1 MFAQSLHPFARRL
14 PTGNVSVPLLA
25 TVRVSSPQ
33 QRRFGVDV
41 RQAYHEQLAAVTDE
55 LVLLAD
61 AVAIAMDKA
70 TSSLLDADLDLA
82 EAVISGDAAIDSMA
96 QELEERMF
104 ELTVRQQ
111 PVASDLRSLVAALRI
126 SASLERMGDLAV
138 HVAKAARLR
147 YPNQTLPPELRATI
161 VSMGQIA
168 QEIVTRAAEVIRT
181 RDVAAARAL
190 QAVDER
196 MDRHHRDLFGVVLA
210 SDWAHGVE
218 AAIDITLIAR
228 YYERFADHAT
238 TIARRVI
245 QVVTGD
251 AYIDIPKP

>member
-1 MFAQSLHPFARRL
+1 M
-14 PTGNVSVPLLA
+14 
-25 TVRVSSPQ
+25 
-33 QRRFGVDV
+33 
-41 RQAYHEQLAAVTDE
+41 RQAYQEQLAEVTDE
-55 LVLLAD
+55 LVGLAG
-61 AVAIAMDKA
+61 AVGVAMEKA
-70 TSSLLDADLDLA
+70 TAALLEADLELA
-82 EAVISGDAAIDSMA
+82 ESVIAGDAAIDARA

-104 ELTVRQQ
+104 EVTVRQQ

-147 YPNQTLPPELRATI
+147 YPNETLPTELRGSIAE
-161 VSMGQIA
+161 MGQIA
-168 QEIVTRAAEVIRT
+168 QDVVQRASEVIKT
-181 RDVAAARAL
+181 RDVTAAREL
-190 QAVDER
+190 QAVDSR
-196 MDRHHRDLFGVVLA
+196 MDKIHRDLFGVMLA
-210 SDWAHGVE
+210 RDWEHGVE

-245 QVVTGD
+245 QVVTGE

>member
-1 MFAQSLHPFARRL
+1 M
-14 PTGNVSVPLLA
+14 
-25 TVRVSSPQ
+25 
-33 QRRFGVDV
+33 
-41 RQAYHEQLAAVTDE
+41 RQAYDEQLAEVTDG
-55 LVLLAD
+55 LVQLAD
-61 AVAIAMDKA
+61 AVAVAMNRA
-70 TSSLLDADLDLA
+70 TTSLLDADLDMA
-82 EAVISGDAAIDSMA
+82 ESVIAGDAVIDSLA
-96 QELEERMF
+96 QDLEERMF

-138 HVAKAARLR
+138 HIAKAARLR
-147 YPNQTLPPELRATI
+147 YPNQTLPPELRNTI
-161 VSMGQIA
+161 IQMGQIA
-168 QEIVTRAAEVIRT
+168 QEIVNRAGQVIRT
-181 RDVAAARAL
+181 RNVVAAREL

-196 MDRHHRDLFGVVLA
+196 MDRLHRDLFGVMLA
-210 SDWAHGVE
+210 RDWPHGVE

-245 QVVTGD
+245 QVVTGE